1 MNDLFSA
8 TDHWSQVS
16 KRYSR
21 AASIHESSARLLRAS
36 GRDAAAEQ
44 VERYAAAARDRITY
58 STVRAQMYALAR
70 RLGDASQLGELLEE
84 ALDGAI
90 MLLGADRGSIQLADR
105 NGKALRI
112 VCQRGFGRA
121 FVEHFAVVDD
131 DLAACGRA
139 ARAMTQAVIPD
150 VNADPAFADH
160 RAIAAV
166 SGFRAV
172 QSTPLIDSTGRLR
185 GVLSTHFVRPHRP
198 RPHELRMAETYGR
211 LVADAIA
218 AKIDAPAA

>member
-21 AASIHESSARLLRAS
+21 AASIHESSARLLRAR
-36 GRDAAAEQ
+36 GPAAAAEQ

-131 DLAACGRA
+131 DLAACGRT
-139 ARAMTQAVIPD
+139 RPSPT
-150 VNADPAFADH
+150 
-160 RAIAAV
+160 
-166 SGFRAV
+166 
-172 QSTPLIDSTGRLR
+172 TGRSPPCR
-185 GVLSTHFVRPHRP
+185 GSERSSRHR
-198 RPHELRMAETYGR
+198 
-211 LVADAIA
+211 
-218 AKIDAPAA
+218 